1 MEETTG
7 QLLKSRR
14 EEKRISL
21 DQAAQE
27 TRIRLSYLKA
37 LEEDDLDSLPGSAY
51 TKGFLHNYAQFLGI
65 EELEEQYQ
73 QEQLLTH
80 LLPEEKRPG
89 KLFGKK
95 GILLAGG
102 ILLVSVVSLFL
113 HYSLNVP
120 SPEAIKHIPKD
131 DLVAE
136 KEVVLVLP
144 PKEILEEEKVLAKEL
159 SQKLEESEDNL
170 APEKEEEVL
179 APLEEQEEQELDE
192 IPFTSTLPPKERE
205 EQDLTLFV
213 LATQEVWIRVVADRK
228 DTFTY
233 FLYPADKKT
242 FRADDRIKI
251 RIGNAGGLH
260 LRLNNKDLGPLGK
273 SGQVVNKVFTKKD
286 VLSQ

>member
-179 APLEEQEEQELDE
+179 APLEEQEEQ
-192 IPFTSTLPPKERE
+192 
-205 EQDLTLFV
+205 DLTLFV